1 MAQNSG
7 AVRQAGGRI
16 QLWLA
21 LALLVVLVAFT
32 ILQGETRP
40 PHSFDPTSAAPDGL
54 RALWLW
60 LEAMGF
66 TVVRNDDTTFTILDD
81 AAVIFIFPNQHE
93 YSLEEAERVRTW
105 VAAGGTLVI
114 IGPNAFD
121 DALADTFGVA
131 VGPPAEGLLIEVEQR
146 QPLIPDLPAPLQ
158 LTNNAATLDL
168 SRAPAALPVLTTAN
182 EHVTLAIQQIEQGVV
197 WHLSPHHS
205 LINEQLRD
213 PAQATIVP
221 ALLRHVP
228 AGARLIF
235 DTYHLFGP
243 GAADQEITSLQD
255 WLYRTALGRALL
267 FGLVV
272 TLLFLLL
279 QGRRLGPPLPMPEEN
294 RRREAAEYVT
304 AMANLL
310 RRGQQR
316 VFVAAHHKRRLKR
329 TVGRALPVSPDLD
342 DAAFVRQIHQHHTT
356 IPPEEIQQ
364 VVTLLRTF
372 ESNLSERDLVQAVSQ
387 VDQLL
392 ARYRRRSL

>member
-1 MAQNSG
+1 M
-7 AVRQAGGRI
+7 
-16 QLWLA
+16 
-21 LALLVVLVAFT
+21 
-32 ILQGETRP
+32 
-40 PHSFDPTSAAPDGL
+40 

-66 TVVRNDDTTFTILDD
+66 TVVRNDGPTFTIPADT
-81 AAVIFIFPNQHE
+81 AVIFIFPNQHE
-93 YSLEEAERVRTW
+93 YSPEEAERVRAW
-105 VAAGGTLVI
+105 VATGGTLLLS
-114 IGPNAFD
+114 GPTSFD

-131 VGPPAEGLLIEVEQR
+131 AGPPVGGLLTKVEQR
-146 QPLIPDLPAPLQ
+146 QPLIPDLTTPIELLSSAP
-158 LTNNAATLDL
+158 TLDL
-168 SRAPAALPVLTTAN
+168 SQALPVLTTAN
-182 EHVTLAIQQIEQGVV
+182 EDVTLASQRVEQGVV

-221 ALLRHVP
+221 ALLRHAP
-228 AGARLIF
+228 AGASVLF

-243 GAADQEITSLQD
+243 AAATDAEIASLQD

-267 FGLVV
+267 FGLIV

-279 QGRRLGPPLPMPEEN
+279 QGRRLGPPLPTPEEH

-316 VFVAAHHKRRLKR
+316 TFIAAHHKRRLKR
-329 TVGRALPVSPDLD
+329 TVGRALTVSPDLD
-342 DAAFVRQIHQHHTT
+342 DAAFVRQLQQHHTT
-356 IPPEEIQQ
+356 MPPEEIQQ
-364 VVTLLRTF
+364 VATLLRTF
-372 ESNLSERDLVQAVSQ
+372 ESNLAERDLVQAVSQ

-392 ARYRRRSL
+392 ARYRRKSV